1 MKAIL
6 TVLAL
11 IGATTPSAAQL
22 SAEAFTWGAEA
33 HSAQPGIERTT
44 VIAARKAGPYWSV
57 EMLCEERRG
66 RKVTTRRWQGQA
78 RWMSPGF
85 MHAYFGGD
93 LKASVVPKE
102 DGSVG
107 VMASAPICAQGPG
120 YLTSGGG

>member
-6 TVLAL
+6 TVLAVL
-11 IGATTPSAAQL
+11 ATGPAASQL
-22 SAEAFTWGAEA
+22 SGEAHTWGAEVHA
-33 HSAQPGIERTT
+33 TEGGVERTT
-44 VIAARKAGPYWSV
+44 LIAARKVQSGWSI
-57 EMLCEERRG
+57 EMMCEERRG
-66 RKVTTRRWQGQA
+66 RKVTTRRWKGQA
-78 RWMSPGF
+78 RWMAPGF